1 MPSKSK
7 KNQTIIG
14 SLPDGQ
20 NVMAMLHLKML
31 IIHIYRENKQK
42 KTNMS
47 QLVYHGNLLLT
58 KNIQMSELIIISI
71 KCLPTDDWDCERPNH

>member
-7 KNQTIIG
+7 KNQRIIG
-14 SLPDGQ
+14 SLPDGR

-47 QLVYHGNLLLT
+47 QLTIVYHGNLLLT
-58 KNIQMSELIIISI
+58 KNIQMSELIIIS
-71 KCLPTDDWDCERPNH
+71 